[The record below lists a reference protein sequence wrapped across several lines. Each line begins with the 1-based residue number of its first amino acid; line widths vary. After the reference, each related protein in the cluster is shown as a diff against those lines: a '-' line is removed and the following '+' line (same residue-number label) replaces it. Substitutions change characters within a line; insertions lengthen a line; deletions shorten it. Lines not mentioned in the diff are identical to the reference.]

1 MDSQFPLQELPPK
14 IFINDDEYIDNND
27 EYIDNDDI
35 VRGDRES
42 ALQTEQGSAA
52 SLKSFSTASSGSF
65 RLAGGRLGTLAT
77 RLERA
82 IARWARKNW
91 ADSSSSLT
99 SSDTTETSRSSFP
112 TTNKSKKSS
121 RRKRRPPSLADI
133 QRREQSLRAVEARIR
148 ARGIGRIVPREF
160 NLYSPSSSSEDAGL
174 IEEEQ
179 EQRSIRTFSLD
190 VMLPHLEHVRRKP
203 GKPRRPRGRSRTS
216 PNEPDHPCH
225 PRHLD
230 PPRGHSTEFEPRN
243 ATRTNAPED
252 PLLKGRVEKGKG
264 KDKISS
270 TIPPPNP
277 PQTAS
282 TSQRDPV
289 EGKPPQ
295 AWWLDV
301 ASPTWEDMKALGK
314 ASGFPFLPLSVN

>member
-14 IFINDDEYIDNND
+14 IFINDDEYIDN
-27 EYIDNDDI
+27 DDI
-35 VRGDRES
+35 VRGDRE
-42 ALQTEQGSAA
+42 TEQGSAA
-52 SLKSFSTASSGSF
+52 SLKSISTASSGSF

-82 IARWARKNW
+82 ITRWARKNW
-91 ADSSSSLT
+91 ADSSSSLA
-99 SSDTTETSRSSFP
+99 SSDTTETSRSSFR

-121 RRKRRPPSLADI
+121 RRKRRPPSLADN
-133 QRREQSLRAVEARIR
+133 QQREQSLRAVEARIR

-160 NLYSPSSSSEDAGL
+160 NLYSPPSSSSPSSQDMGL

-179 EQRSIRTFSLD
+179 EQRFIRTFSLD
-190 VMLPHLEHVRRKP
+190 VMLPHLEHIRRKP
-203 GKPRRPRGRSRTS
+203 GKPRRLRRRSRTTPS
-216 PNEPDHPCH
+216 ELDHLRP
-225 PRHLD
+225 PRNLD
-230 PPRGHSTEFEPRN
+230 PRRGHSAKLEPSN
-243 ATRTNAPED
+243 AIRTNALED
-252 PLLKGRVEKGKG
+252 PLLKVEKGKG
-264 KDKISS
+264 KDMIPS

-282 TSQRDPV
+282 TSRRDSD

-301 ASPTWEDMKALGK
+301 ASPTWEDMRTLGK
-314 ASGFPFLPLSVN
+314 VSSSPFLPLSVN

>member
-14 IFINDDEYIDNND
+14 IFINDDEYIDD

-42 ALQTEQGSAA
+42 TLQTDQGSAA
-52 SLKSFSTASSGSF
+52 SLKSISTASSGSF

-82 IARWARKNW
+82 ITRWARKNW
-91 ADSSSSLT
+91 ADSSSSLV
-99 SSDTTETSRSSFP
+99 SSDTTETSRSSFR

-133 QRREQSLRAVEARIR
+133 QQREQSLRAVEARIR

-160 NLYSPSSSSEDAGL
+160 NLYSPPSSSSQDVGL

-190 VMLPHLEHVRRKP
+190 VLLPHLEHIRRKP
-203 GKPRRPRGRSRTS
+203 GKPRRPRRRSRTTPS
-216 PNEPDHPCH
+216 ELDHFRL
-225 PRHLD
+225 PRNLD
-230 PPRGHSTEFEPRN
+230 PRRGHSAKLEPPN
-243 ATRTNAPED
+243 AIRTNALKD
-252 PLLKGRVEKGKG
+252 PLLKVEKGKG
-264 KDKISS
+264 KDMTSS

-282 TSQRDPV
+282 TSRRDSV

-301 ASPTWEDMKALGK
+301 ASPTWEDMRTLGK
-314 ASGFPFLPLSVN
+314 VSSSPFLPLPVN